1 MSPEQSIILFVR
13 FPERG
18 LVKTRLAEDIGEEN
32 VWILYK
38 YFVLDLLKT
47 VSRGKCVLKICY
59 SPPEAGEG
67 MKDWLGRGHSY
78 MPQHGRDLGEKMRNA
93 MEEVFG
99 QGCSEA
105 MLIGSDIPDLP
116 HALLRESA
124 YAFARHDAVIG
135 PSHDGGYYLIGFRKE
150 TFFPEIFEGID
161 WSTERVFAKTM
172 EIFTDSQYN
181 VHILPLW
188 QDVDRLADLKSL
200 YERNI
205 NTPFAGSRTMTYLSR
220 NLDLIR

>member
-1 MSPEQSIILFVR
+1 M
-13 FPERG
+13 
-18 LVKTRLAEDIGEEN
+18 VKTRLAEDIGEESA
-32 VWILYK
+32 WILYQ
-38 YFVLDLLKT
+38 YFVLDLLET
-47 VSRGKCVLKICY
+47 VSRGNRVLKICY

-67 MKDWLGRGHSY
+67 MQEWLGREYSY
-78 MPQHGRDLGEKMRNA
+78 MPQQGRDLGEKMRNA

-116 HALLRESA
+116 HALLRESGYTLA
-124 YAFARHDAVIG
+124 WHDAVIG

-150 TFFPEIFEGID
+150 TFLPEIFEGID
-161 WSTERVFAKTM
+161 WSTKRVFAKTM
-172 EIFTDSQYN
+172 EIFTAGKYN
-181 VHILPLW
+181 VRILPLW
-188 QDVDRLADLKSL
+188 QDVDRLADLKAL

-205 NTPFAGSRTMTYLSR
+205 NTPFAGSRTMTYLSQ